1 MKSEWKKVRL
11 DEIDIQIIDGDRG
24 KNYPKSNEFTNE
36 GYCLFLNAKNVTSS
50 GFSFEQCMYI
60 SKEKDSLLRN
70 GKLIRKDIILTT
82 RGTIGNVAYYDEK
95 VKYENIRINSG
106 MVIIRCDNKNINSNF
121 FYWVLRSN
129 FIKNQIN
136 KIKTGSAQ
144 PQLPISIMKNIEVYL
159 PSIITQN
166 KISSILSALD
176 NKIKINQKINEN
188 LEEQAQAIYEKL
200 FMQNLNNDR
209 VYCKIEDV
217 FEISIG
223 KTPPRKEKQWFS
235 NDKNDYIWIS
245 ISDMKDCG
253 LYISDSS
260 EYLTFD
266 AIEKHNVKIIPD
278 NTVILSFKLTVGRVA
293 ITDGITTTNEAIA
306 HFKTDNKS
314 INEYLYFYLK
324 NFNYQSLGSTSS
336 IATAINSKI
345 VKKIPF
351 ILPTEKEI
359 QYFSDIVS
367 PMFKQIKNN
376 QHEIVKLCKIRDVLL
391 PKLMNGEIDV
401 GGVEL

>member
-1 MKSEWKKVRL
+1 MKYKF
-11 DEIDIQIIDGDRG
+11 IDICSKIGSGATPRGGKEAYCAEGITLIRSQNVLDFKMSYDGLVYINDEQAKKLNNVEVQKGDILLNITGDSVARCCIVNCDLLPARVNQHVAIIRG
-24 KNYPKSNEFTNE
+24 KNNFVLNNYLL
-36 GYCLFLNAKNVTSS
+36 YFLQYNKKYLLQLASS
-50 GFSFEQCMYI
+50 GATRNALTKNMIENLEIDLPALEEQ
-60 SKEKDSLLRN
+60 
-70 GKLIRKDIILTT
+70 
-82 RGTIGNVAYYDEK
+82 
-95 VKYENIRINSG
+95 
-106 MVIIRCDNKNINSNF
+106 
-121 FYWVLRSN
+121 
-129 FIKNQIN
+129 Q
-136 KIKTGSAQ
+136 KIT
-144 PQLPISIMKNIEVYL
+144 
-159 PSIITQN
+159 
-166 KISSILSALD
+166 SILSALD
-176 NKIKINQKINEN
+176 EKIEVNQKINEN

-401 GGVEL
+401 SDIKL

>member
-1 MKSEWKKVRL
+1 MKYKF
-11 DEIDIQIIDGDRG
+11 IDICSKIGSGATPRGGKEAYCAEGITLIRSQNVLDFKMSYDGLVYINDEQAKKLNNVEVQKGDILLNITGDSVARCCIVNCDLLPARVNQHVAIIRG
-24 KNYPKSNEFTNE
+24 KNNFVLNNYLL
-36 GYCLFLNAKNVTSS
+36 YFLQYNKKYLLQLASS
-50 GFSFEQCMYI
+50 GATRNALTKNMIENLEIDLPALEEQ
-60 SKEKDSLLRN
+60 
-70 GKLIRKDIILTT
+70 
-82 RGTIGNVAYYDEK
+82 
-95 VKYENIRINSG
+95 
-106 MVIIRCDNKNINSNF
+106 
-121 FYWVLRSN
+121 
-129 FIKNQIN
+129 Q
-136 KIKTGSAQ
+136 KIT
-144 PQLPISIMKNIEVYL
+144 
-159 PSIITQN
+159 
-166 KISSILSALD
+166 SILSALD
-176 NKIKINQKINEN
+176 EKIEVNQKINEN

-401 GGVEL
+401 SDIKI